1 MRKAI
6 RTVAASSTVIAV
18 LRRLFVFGR
27 GDSSVMVCVLRV
39 LIAGVAIGRDCC
51 VGSQDWFRVAGGL
64 GAGTLVVGSVSIET
78 SGSEKRTG
86 AVGFAGVDRIGVVRR
101 FMRASCTEKGW
112 DFQKGGKRLGGVGI
126 PEKVDC
132 RKTARENL
140 DRLWGATLRVRAKT
154 RSVHRF
160 ITCCCPLRGAVLYV
174 VRSSWAANTSAA
186 RRLEGVGC
194 ADEVSR
200 KEAKTQRRQGW
211 ESNRGLTQRREDA
224 KKTGMGI
231 EPRAHSKTRRRKED
245 RDGDRTEVSRKEVK
259 TQRRQGRGSN
269 RGLTQR
275 RKDAKKTGTGI
286 EPRFHAK
293 K

>member
-211 ESNRGLTQRREDA
+211 ESNRGLTQ
-224 KKTGMGI
+224 K
-231 EPRAHSKTRRRKED
+231 
-245 RDGDRTEVSRKEVK
+245 
-259 TQRRQGRGSN
+259 
-269 RGLTQR
+269 
-275 RKDAKKTGTGI
+275 
-286 EPRFHAK
+286 PRFHAK